1 MKNIVLLTVISTLIQ
16 GCTSI
21 AQPTASRPLVEH
33 EYVTPV
39 ASASSALSASLS
51 NAITG
56 DKLVVGQQPAV
67 MGDIFFA
74 ATGLTCRKL
83 ISEPVGQHIYC
94 LNTQGSWFKVKK
106 VISEYNES
114 ATSEV
119 SL

>member
-33 EYVTPV
+33 EYVTPI
-39 ASASSALSASLS
+39 ASANSSLSASLS
-51 NAITG
+51 NAKAG

-67 MGDIFFA
+67 MGDVFFA

-83 ISEPVGQHIYC
+83 VSEPVRLHIYC
-94 LNTQGSWFKVKK
+94 LNTQGRWFKVKK

-114 ATSEV
+114 AMSGG